1 MIDFPLDV
9 PGEALQA
16 LPPLKDN
23 PAYEVLRGDPRASIR
38 FELGQM
44 DSLLRA
50 GIWRCTEGAF
60 RCVESGDELQTI
72 RAGRLRIERPDGSS
86 STFGVGDSFV
96 TRRGEVLIWDVLEDV
111 EKVFFTYIEGGRPA
125 D

>member
-1 MIDFPLDV
+1 MIDFPIDE
-9 PGEALQA
+9 PSGILQA
-16 LPPLKDN
+16 LPALKEN

-38 FELGQM
+38 FELGAM
-44 DSLLRA
+44 DTLIRA

-86 STFGVGDSFV
+86 STFGPGDSFV
-96 TRRGEVLIWDVLEDV
+96 TRQGEVLIWDVLEDV
-111 EKVFFTYIEGGRPA
+111 EKVFFTYIEGGEPPA
-125 D
+125 